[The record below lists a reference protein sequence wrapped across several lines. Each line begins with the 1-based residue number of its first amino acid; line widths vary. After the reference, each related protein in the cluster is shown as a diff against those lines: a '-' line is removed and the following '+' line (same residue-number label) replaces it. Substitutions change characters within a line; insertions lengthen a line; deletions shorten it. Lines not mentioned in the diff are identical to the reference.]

1 MESPGV
7 ALRFSIVIPT
17 YARAETLRACLSSC
31 CALDYPS
38 GQFEVVVVDDGDDE
52 GTRQVVADFLHLIP
66 LAYIPQPARMGPAS
80 ARNAGA
86 AAARGRYVVFID
98 DDCVADVRWLR
109 GLDEVL
115 GEAGPPIL
123 AGGRIENESSEN
135 LFAIASQN
143 LVDFLYE
150 WYNADPRNA
159 RFFASNNIACPKG
172 AFVELGGFD
181 ASFPR
186 AAAEDRDFCDRWRER
201 GWRLGSAPNAV
212 VRHRHRLTFRSFVR
226 QHFGYGRGAVYLH
239 QGRDRR
245 GVHRPKLEPLRFYW
259 RLLTYPMRHRSTAPH
274 SSLAALVLLAFTSQ
288 VAYAAGF
295 YRERLRARRLALRSS
310 GGIHTP
316 VEVSSQVDVADPRAR
331 SG

>member
-1 MESPGV
+1 MEALGISP
-7 ALRFSIVIPT
+7 RFSIIIPT
-17 YARAETLRACLSSC
+17 YARVQTLRACLSGC
-31 CALDYPS
+31 CALDYHS
-38 GQFEVVVVDDGDDE
+38 GQFEIVVVDDGDDE

-66 LAYIPQPARMGPAS
+66 LVYIPQPARSGPAS

-98 DDCVADVRWLR
+98 DDCVPDKGWLK
-109 GLDEVL
+109 GMDEVL
-115 GEAGPPIL
+115 DDAGPPLL
-123 AGGRIENESSEN
+123 AGGRIENDSSEN
-135 LFAIASQN
+135 VFAIASQN
-143 LVDFLYE
+143 LVEFLYE

-159 RFFASNNIACPKG
+159 RFFASNNIACPKA
-172 AFVELGGFD
+172 AFAELGGFD

-201 GWRLGSAPNAV
+201 GWRLVSAPNAV

-239 QGRDRR
+239 QGRERR
-245 GVHRPKLEPLRFYW
+245 GVRRPKLEPLRFYY
-259 RLLTYPMRHRSTAPH
+259 RLLAYPMQHRSEASRPQ
-274 SSLAALVLLAFTSQ
+274 LVALAFASQ

-310 GGIHTP
+310 HGVHTP
-316 VEVSSQVDVADPRAR
+316 VDVRQQVDVADPRTH
-331 SG
+331 SS